1 MKRQLV
7 FTCAFGLVAG
17 LGLSA
22 TAQTTTTLSPIQEI
36 RLVVNFPLPPA
47 NVAGFTVDVIC
58 KDLIGLPAG
67 APWTQSFSFTAAGG
81 SAKALYPL
89 GPSTNCVFRLTVLG
103 TGSRSIFGTGF
114 IIGGAVRA
122 VTFPTTVNGQ
132 AVDPQSVGESE
143 AVAVTRETDALF
155 GLPVVTATV
164 ATTTTTSSPTT
175 TSPPTTTRP
184 PTTIAPPTTASPTTT
199 PAPTTSTTQPP
210 PPPLPANTTT
220 VALAKPTVAKTAK
233 SKPAARFRTVRR
245 CRTVKNKRVCKTVRE
260 RVIR

>member
-1 MKRQLV
+1 MRRQLV
-7 FTCAFGLVAG
+7 FTCALGLVAG
-17 LGLSA
+17 LGFSA

-47 NVAGFTVDVIC
+47 NVSGFTVDVIC

-103 TGSRSIFGTGF
+103 TGARGIFGTGF
-114 IIGGAVRA
+114 IIGGGVRA

-132 AVDPQSVGESE
+132 AVDPQSVGESD

-164 ATTTTTSSPTT
+164 ATTTTT
-175 TSPPTTTRP
+175 TSPTTTRP
-184 PTTIAPPTTASPTTT
+184 TTTIAPPIIASPTTT

-220 VALAKPTVAKTAK
+220 VVLAKPTVAKTAK